1 MVTQKYST
9 SGCWR
14 GLDQTKADT
23 SAWSRGTS
31 FPHPGRRH
39 QQLCGDLQVSS
50 KSNLCQEAERKEKEK
65 QESLVKGLDEAVKE
79 REVQGRRDYA
89 AQQEAAVQVR
99 REEIRFF
106 WSVSVSVWAHLW
118 LMRLSTGFIHTF
130 PGRRTCWPR
139 DWQDGEL
146 AKRLIQR

>member
-1 MVTQKYST
+1 M
-9 SGCWR
+9 
-14 GLDQTKADT
+14 
-23 SAWSRGTS
+23 
-31 FPHPGRRH
+31 
-39 QQLCGDLQVSS
+39 CGDLQVSS

-106 WSVSVSVWAHLW
+106 DPCLCLYEPTS
-118 LMRLSTGFIHTF
+118 G
-130 PGRRTCWPR
+130 
-139 DWQDGEL
+139 
-146 AKRLIQR
+146 

>member
-1 MVTQKYST
+1 M
-9 SGCWR
+9 
-14 GLDQTKADT
+14 
-23 SAWSRGTS
+23 
-31 FPHPGRRH
+31 
-39 QQLCGDLQVSS
+39 CGDLQVSS

-106 WSVSVSVWAHLW
+106 CEPGCVSSVSVSYVCL
-118 LMRLSTGFIHTF
+118 HTADLLVLIKHF
-130 PGRRTCWPR
+130 
-139 DWQDGEL
+139 QAGEL
-146 AKRLIQR
+146 VG